1 MLEQSW
7 NKVYLRI
14 TTKSIPLLQPE
25 HGFCQQNELE
35 RGQLQDWYPDEKM
48 VVLPACLNGRCC
60 SSGAWVLYRV
70 NKDEGDKSL
79 PFLIFRRHCQ
89 YNFSDI
95 FKGRQIIPEPCRN
108 SKYPIRYLWWHKT
121 IPGAIWTQAY
131 SEPLQ
136 VSKME
141 CFCVNSQHLNVVNWI
156 SKNNSS

>member
-79 PFLIFRRHCQ
+79 PFLIFRRHIVNTIFLI
-89 YNFSDI
+89 YSKEDRLSPSHAGIRNIPSDI
-95 FKGRQIIPEPCRN
+95 YDGTKQYQVQSEHRRTQNPFK
-108 SKYPIRYLWWHKT
+108 YLRW
-121 IPGAIWTQAY
+121 
-131 SEPLQ
+131 S
-136 VSKME
+136 V
-141 CFCVNSQHLNVVNWI
+141 FV
-156 SKNNSS
+156 